1 MLFRREK
8 RDIRHTLGYT
18 YEWTPEH
25 LGKEQLRPLTFSY
38 DVLGAECLDRL
49 DAISPP
55 GSTRPAP
62 KSPVRDDTAEA
73 PSSQDVGSN
82 KNRSPR
88 RDLYALLEQHH
99 ATDPKLNALWT
110 QIHTVPSW
118 VDWDQIKR
126 GQDVF
131 YRYGGPNIVSLTFQ
145 SLVGGMGGRR
155 VVETLARTG
164 GFGAKVAKRRL
175 LETFQHILQVTRDL
189 GSIQPDGEGF
199 ASSLKVRLLHASVRR
214 RILSLARDRPD
225 YFDLAEWGVPIND
238 LDCIGTVLTFSSA
251 LIWIGLPR
259 QGIYLRE
266 QEIQD
271 YSALWRWVA
280 YLLGTPT
287 DPWLVD
293 SRRARIMLES
303 LIEADINP
311 SEMSGVLANNILTG
325 LSCQPPTYV
334 SREFLCA
341 EAYWLN
347 GWELSNALG
356 IERPSLYHR
365 ALVAG
370 QCLYFMVTCYLYRS
384 IPEWDERKN
393 ERVRKFF
400 YKLTVHNKEIGLG
413 TETNFDF
420 QYVPQLGRTTELGH
434 PDGPR
439 LRPGDPERQGLKTLV
454 LASALVAAVAWSGFK
469 ASSAIIA
476 AVQVVS

>member
-1 MLFRREK
+1 MLFTREQ
-8 RDIRHTLGYT
+8 RDIRHTWGYT
-18 YEWTPEH
+18 YEWTSEH
-25 LGKEQLRPLTFSY
+25 QTKEQLRPLTFSY

-55 GSTRPAP
+55 AP
-62 KSPVRDDTAEA
+62 KSPVDDDKAEA
-73 PSSQDVGSN
+73 PSQGGGGKDGAA
-82 KNRSPR
+82 R
-88 RDLYALLEQHH
+88 RDLFALLEKYH
-99 ATDPKLNALWT
+99 ASDPKLDELWT

-131 YRYGGPNIVSLTFQ
+131 YRYGGPSLVSLTFQ

-189 GSIQPDGEGF
+189 DSIKPGGEGF
-199 ASSLKVRLLHASVRR
+199 ASSVKVRLLHASVRR
-214 RILSLARDRPD
+214 RILALARDRPE

-251 LIWIGLPR
+251 LVWVGLPR

-266 QEIQD
+266 GEITD

-287 DPWLVD
+287 EPWLAD
-293 SRRARIMLES
+293 HRRASIMLES
-303 LIEADINP
+303 LVEADIDP
-311 SEMSGVLANNILTG
+311 SDMSGVLANNILTG
-325 LSCQPPTYV
+325 LSRQPPTYV

-347 GWELSNALG
+347 GWELSRALG
-356 IERPSLYHR
+356 IERPSLYHQ

-384 IPEWDERKN
+384 IPQWDERKN
-393 ERVRKFF
+393 EVR
-400 YKLTVHNKEIGLG
+400 
-413 TETNFDF
+413 
-420 QYVPQLGRTTELGH
+420 
-434 PDGPR
+434 
-439 LRPGDPERQGLKTLV
+439 
-454 LASALVAAVAWSGFK
+454 
-469 ASSAIIA
+469 
-476 AVQVVS
+476 